1 MIPANKKKSFTEIP
15 EGLSNQIKS
24 TFSTEITSESETN
37 EKTPPSDPVEKK
49 RTQDKINTPAIKMEP

>member
-15 EGLSNQIKS
+15 EGLSNQLKS

-49 RTQDKINTPAIKMEP
+49 EAITPF

>member
-15 EGLSNQIKS
+15 EGLSNQLKS

-49 RTQDKINTPAIKMEP
+49 EAITPEIKTITKT